1 MSRPN
6 RFEVLSG
13 ARRIWMVSSIHG
25 DLSRLAAIHDVMEH
39 HFQHGDRLVYLG
51 NYMGFGEQVSDVMD
65 ELVSFRSHI
74 MGRFTLFPHD
84 IAYLRG
90 AQEEMLERVL
100 QLHFAKSPPAVL
112 AWMLENG
119 LEATLEAY
127 GSSAHEASKFSRM
140 TVSEIAN
147 FTVGLRASIR
157 SMPGHYSLIMAMK
170 RAAYDEDMNFLFT
183 HAGVDPS
190 LPLDRQTDSFWWG
203 HPSFLRLAQPF
214 GSFKR
219 VFAGWHPNHLGIS
232 ELDHATFVDAGCG
245 FGGPLLACCID
256 MRGDIVEAFE
266 A

>member
-6 RFEVLSG
+6 RFEVLS
-13 ARRIWMVSSIHG
+13 APRRIWMVSSIHG
-25 DLSRLAAIHDVMEH
+25 DLSRLAAIHDVIDQ
-39 HFQHGDRLVYLG
+39 HFEHGDRLVYLG
-51 NYMGFGEQVSDVMD
+51 NYFGYGQQILDSMD
-65 ELVSFRSHI
+65 ELVAFRRHL

-112 AWMLENG
+112 AWMLEHG

-127 GSSAHEASKFSRM
+127 GSSAHEASKFARM

-147 FTVGLRASIR
+147 YTVGLRGAIR
-157 SMPGHYSLIMAMK
+157 AWPGHYSLIMAMK
-170 RAAYDEDMNFLFT
+170 RAAYDDQRTFLFT
-183 HAGVDPS
+183 HAGVDPN
-190 LPLDRQTDSFWWG
+190 LNLERQTDSFWWG
-203 HPSFLRLAQPF
+203 HPSFLRLEERF
-214 GSFKR
+214 DGFKR